1 MATVDLYKNL
11 LGYDPY
17 ERRIQEQKLWGNLY
31 QGAQSPYERMG
42 IALGQIGS
50 TLFGGDTRSQT
61 ETAELSKVL
70 QEVGSQYEVNSPEYF
85 KAIAAALPE
94 SMSNAKAYASQ
105 KALEAEGVAR
115 KQTREDIEFVT
126 KNPDQL
132 STELS
137 TLTTRLENRAKLA
150 GWTGEG
156 EVPPEIQ
163 AKLEK
168 TPEYKKIMQLSSA
181 GQTAIMDREQKERK
195 EALTI
200 ESLETTIKKNKADL
214 NKIGNDFDSGTRWNY
229 ERQAAIDT
237 LAAAG
242 YEPNAKL
249 QGADQLNT
257 ALVSAQKVALR
268 QPWTGGKSSVPPA
281 AGGWSATVKK

>member
-17 ERRIQEQKLWGNLY
+17 ERRMQEQKLWGNLY

-105 KALEAEGVAR
+105 
-115 KQTREDIEFVT
+115 
-126 KNPDQL
+126 
-132 STELS
+132 
-137 TLTTRLENRAKLA
+137 
-150 GWTGEG
+150 
-156 EVPPEIQ
+156 
-163 AKLEK
+163 
-168 TPEYKKIMQLSSA
+168 
-181 GQTAIMDREQKERK
+181 
-195 EALTI
+195 
-200 ESLETTIKKNKADL
+200 
-214 NKIGNDFDSGTRWNY
+214 
-229 ERQAAIDT
+229 
-237 LAAAG
+237 
-242 YEPNAKL
+242 
-249 QGADQLNT
+249 
-257 ALVSAQKVALR
+257 
-268 QPWTGGKSSVPPA
+268 
-281 AGGWSATVKK
+281 